1 MSLIAG
7 LIKAHLGS
15 HKVFA
20 GGDGSFR
27 LNNTASKGK
36 RSNLDFSLYSMIFKT
51 LAPGWVLA
59 EPSRA
64 RAPSSS
70 DCRHISLPMSA
81 ALLWCLSAGTSHA
94 ERQSSVW
101 HSRFPPRELS
111 DAALEALPQPR

>member
-1 MSLIAG
+1 MVP
-7 LIKAHLGS
+7 LGS
-15 HKVFA
+15 TTLHP
-20 GGDGSFR
+20 
-27 LNNTASKGK
+27 KGK
-36 RSNLDFSLYSMIFKT
+36 NQTWIFLYSMIFKT
-51 LAPGWVLA
+51 LAHGWVLA

-70 DCRHISLPMSA
+70 DCGHISLPMSA

-111 DAALEALPQPR
+111 DAALEALPQRR